1 MKSIRIWILLVA
13 SGFFAIGLVWQTSRF
28 ANLSQKA
35 QDLEMEQQNWVA
47 QNTRLRADIA
57 VLSSRERTAEIA
69 NSLGLKKIQPEERVR
84 VEIVPENQ
92 GKAVSQAPSAS
103 TSGLTNG
110 STNGSTSGLTN
121 GSTSGLSRAAQN
133 GATQNAGGQHD

>member
-1 MKSIRIWILLVA
+1 MKSIRIWILLLV

-35 QDLEMEQQNWVA
+35 QDLEIEQQNWVA

-92 GKAVSQAPSAS
+92 GKTLSQVPS
-103 TSGLTNG
+103 G
-110 STNGSTSGLTN
+110 S
-121 GSTSGLSRAAQN
+121 SRAAQN
-133 GATQNAGGQHD
+133 GTVQNWGGQHD

>member
-84 VEIVPENQ
+84 VKIVPENQ
-92 GKAVSQAPSAS
+92 GKAASPAP
-103 TSGLTNG
+103 SGLTNG
-110 STNGSTSGLTN
+110 LTSGL
-121 GSTSGLSRAAQN
+121 TSGLSRAAQN